1 LVYRK
6 DVDIRIG
13 DELIRG
19 MGMVRNCR
27 IALVM
32 ISILIAMSLVGC
44 VQPTV
49 AQSASEEFQQS
60 YDVAAG
66 TVLTVDNQNGNII
79 VEGWNSDDVEVYA
92 EKLTQFGQRELDK
105 VSIEVTTG
113 NEMTVKTTYTNLFWF
128 FSPPRVTVNY
138 RIKVPVDVSVGRLE
152 TTNGGISLKETNG
165 DATLISTNGNIDVKD
180 VDGSVYVD
188 TTNGGITIEDVTSVR
203 GAETTNGRI
212 TVEIPSLS
220 SNVEIKTTNGAI
232 TAFVSEDLDADLSM
246 STTNGLITIH
256 DVQLDLESSS
266 ATSVEGT
273 MGDGGY
279 DLTIETTNGSI
290 DLYKL

>member
-1 LVYRK
+1 
-6 DVDIRIG
+6 
-13 DELIRG
+13 
-19 MGMVRNCR
+19 MARNFR

-32 ISILIAMSLVGC
+32 ISILFAMSLVGC
-44 VQPTV
+44 IQPTV

-60 YDVAAG
+60 YDVDAG

-79 VEGWNSDDVEVYA
+79 VEAWNNDDVEVYA
-92 EKLTQFGQRELDK
+92 EKVTQFGQSELDK

-138 RIKVPVDVSVGRLE
+138 RIKVPADVSVERLE
-152 TTNGGISLKETNG
+152 TTNGGISLEGTTG
-165 DATLISTNGNIDVKD
+165 DVTLISSNGNINVKD
-180 VDGSVYVD
+180 VDGSVD
-188 TTNGGITIEDVTSVR
+188 AETSNGNITIEDVTNVR
-203 GAETTNGRI
+203 GAETSNGII

-232 TAFVSEDLDADLSM
+232 TVYVSEDLDADLSM
-246 STTNGLITIH
+246 STTNGLITVH

-279 DLTIETTNGSI
+279 DLTIETSNGNI

>member
-1 LVYRK
+1 
-6 DVDIRIG
+6 
-13 DELIRG
+13 
-19 MGMVRNCR
+19 MARNYR

-60 YDVAAG
+60 YDVDAG

-79 VEGWNSDDVEVYA
+79 VEAWNNDDVEVYA
-92 EKLTQFGQRELDK
+92 EKVTQYGQSELDK

-128 FSPPRVTVNY
+128 FGPPRVTVNY
-138 RIKVPVDVSVGRLE
+138 RIKVPADVSVERLE
-152 TTNGGISLKETNG
+152 TTNGVISLEGTTG
-165 DATLISTNGNIDVKD
+165 DATLISSNGNINVKD
-180 VDGSVYVD
+180 VDGSVSAE
-188 TTNGGITIEDVTSVR
+188 TTNGNIKIEDVTGVR
-203 GAETTNGRI
+203 GAETSNGII

-220 SNVEIKTTNGAI
+220 NNVEIKTSNGAV
-232 TAFVSEDLDADLSM
+232 TVYVSEDLDADLSI
-246 STTNGLITIH
+246 STSNGQITVH

-279 DLTIETTNGSI
+279 DLTIETSNGNI

>member
-1 LVYRK
+1 
-6 DVDIRIG
+6 
-13 DELIRG
+13 
-19 MGMVRNCR
+19 
-27 IALVM
+27 M
-32 ISILIAMSLVGC
+32 ISILFAMSIVGC
-44 VQPTV
+44 IQPTV

-60 YDVAAG
+60 YDVDAG

-79 VEGWNSDDVEVYA
+79 VEAWNNDDVEVYA
-92 EKLTQFGQRELDK
+92 EKVTQFGQSELDK
-105 VSIEVTTG
+105 DSIEVTTG

-138 RIKVPVDVSVGRLE
+138 RIKVPADVSVERLE
-152 TTNGGISLKETNG
+152 TTNGEISLEGTTG
-165 DATLISTNGNIDVKD
+165 DATLISSNGNINVKD
-180 VDGSVYVD
+180 VDGSVD
-188 TTNGGITIEDVTSVR
+188 
-203 GAETTNGRI
+203 AETTNGNIKIEDVTGVTGVETSNGII

-232 TAFVSEDLDADLSM
+232 TVYVSEDLDADLSM
-246 STTNGLITIH
+246 STTNGLITVH

-279 DLTIETTNGSI
+279 DLTIETSNGNI